1 MFEFHS
7 FYIPKLT
14 VGHALVSV
22 RYHMGHRAEEAAC
35 FQTMGFCEAVVSEAG
50 AADVTAD
57 FRERAWAG
65 DDATI
70 IELEGS

>member
-1 MFEFHS
+1 
-7 FYIPKLT
+7 
-14 VGHALVSV
+14 
-22 RYHMGHRAEEAAC
+22 
-35 FQTMGFCEAVVSEAG
+35 MGFCEAVVSEAG

-70 IELEGS
+70 IELEWS